1 LCDHHHHLSFDLLR
15 TPDWGHLL
23 LLKKHHEHLMLR
35 ILLAHLE
42 QELVVELR
50 NEKAR
55 EVGLKIVCLL
65 LLLHHHHLELVLV
78 WKPLVL

>member
-1 LCDHHHHLSFDLLR
+1 MM
-15 TPDWGHLL
+15 
-23 LLKKHHEHLMLR
+23 LM

-55 EVGLKIVCLL
+55 EVGLKIVCLP
-65 LLLHHHHLELVLV
+65 HQHLEQVLEQVLV
-78 WKPLVL
+78 WKLHVF

>member
-1 LCDHHHHLSFDLLR
+1 
-15 TPDWGHLL
+15 
-23 LLKKHHEHLMLR
+23 MLR

-42 QELVVELR
+42 QEELVVELR

-65 LLLHHHHLELVLV
+65 HHLELVLV

>member
-1 LCDHHHHLSFDLLR
+1 
-15 TPDWGHLL
+15 
-23 LLKKHHEHLMLR
+23 MLR

-55 EVGLKIVCLL
+55 EVGLKIACL

>member
-1 LCDHHHHLSFDLLR
+1 MLR
-15 TPDWGHLL
+15 T
-23 LLKKHHEHLMLR
+23 
-35 ILLAHLE
+35 LLAHSE

-50 NEKAR
+50 NEKAM

-65 LLLHHHHLELVLV
+65 LHHHHSELVLV